1 MQREMPYPFAIFIV
15 LTDLFVDMTGN
26 IWSCFPTNLL
36 LELKVRLYLA
46 QNKLESLSSV
56 LVCIFPLIIGLCTVL
71 LQAPCLSTAFGLL
84 DSLKNLQLPFIKTHL
99 WISQT
104 GSA

>member
-1 MQREMPYPFAIFIV
+1 LQF
-15 LTDLFVDMTGN
+15 
-26 IWSCFPTNLL
+26 
-36 LELKVRLYLA
+36 
-46 QNKLESLSSV
+46 SLSLHFCFNRFVPWYDKISGPISQQICYCNCKSGYILDKIKLNLWLPSV

-71 LQAPCLSTAFGLL
+71 LQAPCLSTAFSLL